1 MDPFNHSYAKPNVRI
16 SKKTNMIKK
25 PKNPVK
31 VIYITQGYKNI
42 ISISNIKNKIEKIK
56 NWTLKLNF
64 ELPNDS
70 KPHS

>member
-31 VIYITQGYKNI
+31 VIYITQVYKNI

-56 NWTLKLNF
+56 N
-64 ELPNDS
+64 
-70 KPHS
+70 

>member
-56 NWTLKLNF
+56 N
-64 ELPNDS
+64 
-70 KPHS
+70 